1 MFGLPLKG
9 ALTQVIKLRK
19 EVSTMYSTIYVLWD
33 RPDKDKIL
41 EELRKL
47 GWEDSGLV
55 DLVDN
60 MKKSIRVVVMLRR
73 SA

>member
-1 MFGLPLKG
+1 
-9 ALTQVIKLRK
+9 
-19 EVSTMYSTIYVLWD
+19 MYSTIYVLWN
-33 RPDKDKIL
+33 RPDRDKIL

-47 GWEDSGLV
+47 GWKDSGLV

-73 SA
+73 ST

>member
-1 MFGLPLKG
+1 
-9 ALTQVIKLRK
+9 
-19 EVSTMYSTIYVLWD
+19 MYSTIYVLWD

-73 SA
+73 ST